1 MKYILL
7 SFFLFFNLT
16 VFSFS
21 QNETVFTIQLLALR
35 STDQF
40 PALLVEPLKEKGFTQ
55 TRGVT
60 SSEGDASVVYIEKL
74 LYMKNGESLSLAINK
89 LCFGKFKTYK
99 EALNFYKKDSNT
111 RKYFAKSSIA
121 SLVTNERGDQIL
133 SPHVL
138 EASDKFMEPFVQA
151 ISTVLFFDIL
161 SPFEEND
168 LVYDDYGVPVIS
180 LKGDMIT
187 SKVPFVVLWLIVG
200 AIFFTFKMNFVNIKG
215 FKHAI
220 DLVRG
225 KFDKEG
231 ELKGEVSHF
240 QALATALSATVGLGN
255 IAGVAVAISVGGAG
269 ATLWMVLGGLLGMS
283 SKFVECTLGVKY
295 RNVSKDGVISGG
307 PMYYLSRGLE
317 KRGKGTLGKVLGA
330 FFAVLCIGSS
340 FGGGNMFQSN
350 QAFMQVRDYFP
361 LMADHSAL
369 FGVVLALFVMVVI
382 IGGLKSIAKITEKI
396 VPFMAVLYVAAA
408 LTVLFMNFEHLGGAV
423 AEIFEGA
430 FSGNAIKGGIIGVL
444 IIGFTRSAFS
454 NEAGVG
460 SAAIAHSAVKTEKPI
475 TEGVVS
481 LLEPFIDTVV
491 ICTMTA
497 LVIIITGM
505 HENPCGYA
513 GAQLTSAA
521 FGSVFPWFKV
531 LLMCSVLLFAFS
543 TMISWSYYGL
553 KAWTYLVGEGKG
565 KELIY
570 KGAFLL
576 FIVIGA
582 TTTMDNVV
590 AFSDM
595 MLLSMAVPN
604 IIGLYIMSGEVKE
617 DMKAYFKGISKG

>member
-1 MKYILL
+1 MKHIFISFLILA
-7 SFFLFFNLT
+7 NIG
-16 VFSFS
+16 VFGAV
-21 QNETVFTIQLLALR
+21 EKDTIFTIQLVAFR
-35 STDQF
+35 AIDST
-40 PALLVEPLKEKGFTQ
+40 PELLIPPLNEKGFYQ
-55 TRGVT
+55 KDKVT
-60 SSEGDASVVYIEKL
+60 YS
-74 LYMKNGESLSLAINK
+74 NNNNSLIYREEIPYTKDGIALNLKVNK
-89 LCFGKFKTYK
+89 YCFGQFHTYK
-99 EALNFYKKDSNT
+99 EALTFYKKDSVT
-111 RKYFAKSSIA
+111 RTYFAKASIA
-121 SLVTNERGDQIL
+121 SLITDQSGKQQL
-133 SPHVL
+133 SPYL
-138 EASDKFMEPFVQA
+138 LTASDKFMEPFVNA
-151 ISTVLFFDIL
+151 IATVLFFDIL
-161 SPFEEND
+161 SPFQENA
-168 LVYDDYGVPVIS
+168 LVYDDNGLPVIS
-180 LKGDMIT
+180 LKGDLIT

-200 AIFFTFKMNFVNIKG
+200 ALFFTFKMNFINIKG
-215 FKHAI
+215 FSHAI
-220 DLVRG
+220 ALVSG
-225 KFDKEG
+225 KYDKSEDS
-231 ELKGEVSHF
+231 KGEVSHF

-295 RNVSKDGVISGG
+295 RKISPEGVISGG
-307 PMYYLSRGLE
+307 PMYYLSKGLE

-350 QAFMQVRDYFP
+350 QAFLQVSDYFP
-361 LMADHSAL
+361 SMASHSVL
-369 FGVVLALFVMVVI
+369 FGIGLAAVVFVVI
-382 IGGLKSIAKITEKI
+382 VGGLKSIAKITEKI

-408 LTVLFMNFEHLGGAV
+408 LAILFMNWENIGNAFDQ
-423 AEIFEGA
+423 IFTGA

-475 TEGVVS
+475 TEGVVA

-505 HENPCGYA
+505 HNAPFGYA

-531 LLMCSVLLFAFS
+531 LLMCSVILFAFS

-553 KAWTYLVGEGKG
+553 KAWTYLVGEGKN

-570 KGAFLL
+570 KGFFIL

-617 DMKAYFKGISKG
+617 DMKAYFKTINK

>member
-1 MKYILL
+1 MKHLFIFLL
-7 SFFLFFNLT
+7 IFVNVGIFGST
-16 VFSFS
+16 
-21 QNETVFTIQLLALR
+21 EKDTIFTIQLVALR
-35 STDQF
+35 EQD
-40 PALLVEPLKEKGFTQ
+40 PAPKLLIAPLNQKGFGQKDGLTYSKGSNSIIYQ
-55 TRGVT
+55 
-60 SSEGDASVVYIEKL
+60 EKIP
-74 LYMKNGESLSLAINK
+74 YTKNGDSLNLIVNK
-89 LCFGKFKTYK
+89 YCFGEFHSYK
-99 EALNFYKKDSNT
+99 EALNFYKKDSVT
-111 RKYFAKSSIA
+111 RTYFAKSSIA
-121 SLVTNERGDQIL
+121 SLITDQSGKQHL
-133 SPHVL
+133 SPYVL
-138 EASDKFMEPFVQA
+138 KASDKFMEPIVSG
-151 ISTVLFFDIL
+151 IETVLFFDIL
-161 SPFEEND
+161 SPFEENAF
-168 LVYDDYGVPVIS
+168 VYDDNGFPVIS
-180 LKGDMIT
+180 LKGNMIT
-187 SKVPFVVLWLIVG
+187 SKVPLVVLWLIIG
-200 AIFFTFKMNFVNIKG
+200 ALFFTFKMNFINIRG

-220 DLVRG
+220 GLVSG
-225 KFDKEG
+225 KYDKPG
-231 ELKGEVSHF
+231 EAKGEVSHF

-269 ATLWMVLGGLLGMS
+269 ATLWMILGGLLGMS

-295 RNVSKDGVISGG
+295 RKISPEGIISGG
-307 PMYYLSRGLE
+307 PMYYLSKGLE
-317 KRGKGTLGKVLGA
+317 KRGKGVLGKVLGA
-330 FFAVLCIGSS
+330 IFAVLCIGSS

-350 QAFMQVRDYFP
+350 QAFLQVKDYFP
-361 LMADHSAL
+361 SMADHSVL
-369 FGVVLALFVMVVI
+369 FGVVLALIVTIVI

-396 VPFMAVLYVAAA
+396 VPFMAVLYVTAA
-408 LTVLFMNFEHLGGAV
+408 LAILFMNFSELGDAFGQ
-423 AEIFEGA
+423 IFTGA
-430 FSGNAIKGGIIGVL
+430 FSGNAVKGGIIGVL

-497 LVIIITGM
+497 LVIIVTDM
-505 HENPCGYA
+505 HNAPFGYA

-521 FGSVFPWFKV
+521 FGSVFPWFKI
-531 LLMCSVLLFAFS
+531 LLMGSVILFAFS

-553 KAWTYLVGEGKG
+553 KAWTYLVGEGRI

-570 KGAFLL
+570 KGLFVI

-617 DMKAYFKGISKG
+617 DMKAYFKGIDK

>member
-1 MKYILL
+1 MKHIFL
-7 SFFLFFNLT
+7 SLFIFAQCAA
-16 VFSFS
+16 FAAS
-21 QNETVFTIQLLALR
+21 QQDTIFTIQLIALR
-35 STDQF
+35 ADDAI
-40 PALLVEPLKEKGFTQ
+40 PELLIEPLK
-55 TRGVT
+55 TRGFEQNQQGLFAT
-60 SSEGDASVVYIEKL
+60 HPASFVFKEDLPYI
-74 LYMKNGESLSLAINK
+74 KNGDSLTLRVNK
-89 LCFGKFKTYK
+89 ICFGKFKTYQS
-99 EALNFYKKDSNT
+99 ALEMFKNDTIRS
-111 RKYFAKSSIA
+111 RYFSKASIA
-121 SLVTNERGDQIL
+121 DLVTDSTGKQQL
-133 SPHVL
+133 SPYVL
-138 EASDKFMEPFVQA
+138 KASDKFMEPFVNGIAQ
-151 ISTVLFFDIL
+151 VLFFDIL
-161 SPFEEND
+161 SPFTENA
-168 LVYDDYGVPVIS
+168 LVYDRQGLPVIS
-180 LKGDMIT
+180 FKGEFKET
-187 SKVPFVVLWLIVG
+187 KVPFVVVWLIIG
-200 AIFFTFKMNFVNIKG
+200 ALFFTFKMNFINIRG

-220 DLVRG
+220 GLVSG

-231 ELKGEVSHF
+231 ESKGEVSHF

-269 ATLWMVLGGLLGMS
+269 ATLWMILGGLLGMS

-295 RNVSKDGVISGG
+295 RSVAENGTISGG

-317 KRGKGTLGKVLGA
+317 KRGKGVLGKVLGA
-330 FFAVLCIGSS
+330 FFAVLCVGSS

-361 LMADHSAL
+361 TMAGHSVI
-369 FGVVLALFVMVVI
+369 FGVVLAVIVTVVI

-396 VPFMAVLYVAAA
+396 VPFMAVLYVTAA
-408 LTVLFMNFEHLGGAV
+408 LVILFMHFGQLGGAV
-423 AEIFEGA
+423 EQIFAGA
-430 FSGNAIKGGIIGVL
+430 FTGNAIKGGIIGVL

-460 SAAIAHSAVKTEKPI
+460 SAAIAHSAVKTEEPI

-497 LVIIITGM
+497 LVIIVTGM
-505 HENPCGYA
+505 HETPFGYA

-521 FGSVFPWFKV
+521 FGSVFPWFRV
-531 LLMCSVLLFAFS
+531 LLMGSVLLFAFS

-553 KAWTYLVGEGKG
+553 KAWTYLVGEGKV

-570 KGAFLL
+570 KGVFVV
-576 FIVIGA
+576 FIVVGA
-582 TTTMDNVV
+582 STTMDNVV

-604 IIGLYIMSGEVKE
+604 IIGLYIMSGEVKA
-617 DMKAYFKGISKG
+617 DMKAYFKKIKG